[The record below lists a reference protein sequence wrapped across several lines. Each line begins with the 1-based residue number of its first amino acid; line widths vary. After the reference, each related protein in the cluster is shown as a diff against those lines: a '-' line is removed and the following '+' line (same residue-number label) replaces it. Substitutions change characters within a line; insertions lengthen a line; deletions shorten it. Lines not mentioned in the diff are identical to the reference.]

1 MTNEQLELSAPN
13 KGRPWTSKEI
23 EILRANADR
32 GAATIAALLDRSP
45 MSVKHVAHR
54 LGISLRRRGERRGLL
69 LGQSRGTSWKASTD
83 SIPAERLD
91 RIRRDALA
99 GDLDL
104 AELYRRIREDVTDQT
119 RPLCPLCAARP
130 QDKQATG
137 LCAVCHYRELAR
149 VHRDQE
155 ALTDA
160 KRELWRARQ
169 ARSRE
174 GRARRTGQD
183 TLDLDGDE

>member
-1 MTNEQLELSAPN
+1 MTNEQLELSTQN
-13 KGRPWTSKEI
+13 KGRPWTSREI
-23 EILRANADR
+23 QTLRENAHR
-32 GAATIAALLDRSP
+32 GAHTISALLDRSP

-69 LGQSRGTSWKASTD
+69 LGQPRATSWKTSTD
-83 SIPAERLD
+83 AIPPERLA
-91 RIRRDALA
+91 RIREEALR

-104 AELYRRIREDVTDQT
+104 EELYRRIREDVTDQT

-130 QDKQATG
+130 QEKAATG

-174 GRARRTGQD
+174 GRARRAEQD
-183 TLDLDGDE
+183 VLDLDGLE